1 MVRRAVEKNRGGGK
15 GKQSTERQGG
25 LPPAEHTGHG
35 GHSDSTGRAALNKAE
50 RREADRREKLD

>member
-1 MVRRAVEKNRGGGK
+1 MEKNRGGGK

-35 GHSDSTGRAALNKAE
+35 GHGGHGDSTRRAVLNKAE
-50 RREADRREKLD
+50 GPEADRREKLD

>member
-1 MVRRAVEKNRGGGK
+1 MEKNRGGGK